1 MSSAGA
7 VVHRVL
13 PEEWEMLRQVRLAA
27 MLDSPDAFA
36 STYERE
42 LSFDQVAW
50 RARVERSPW
59 WLAVA
64 SGQAIGLI
72 AAFTA
77 EPDVD
82 PGDRHVVSMW
92 VEPVWRGLGIADLL
106 MESLVAWALGDGA
119 HSLSLW
125 VVKDNARA
133 RQFYERLGFVT
144 TGQEAPVPSKPTLI
158 EVLMR
163 RRLAEG

>member
-1 MSSAGA
+1 MSSSG
-7 VVHRVL
+7 VIVRRVL
-13 PEEWEMLRQVRLAA
+13 PEGWEALRQVRLAA

-42 LSFDQVAW
+42 LSFDEAAW
-50 RARVERSPW
+50 QARVERSPW

-64 SGQAIGLI
+64 ADRAIGLI

-77 EPDVD
+77 EPDLD

-92 VEPVWRGLGIADLL
+92 VEPAWRGEGIGDLL
-106 MESLVAWALGDGA
+106 MDSLVAWALGDGA
-119 HSLSLW
+119 RSLSLW
-125 VVKDNARA
+125 VVTDNARA
-133 RQFYERLGFVT
+133 RKFYERLGFVT
-144 TGQEAPVPSKPTLI
+144 TGQEAPVPSKPTLT

-163 RRLAEG
+163 RPLAEA